1 LSSQYGLPRTIDSEM
16 STSYEFHA
24 WCDHDAA
31 LRFRMLN
38 PTNSLCR
45 PNWSVRQ
52 IIVFWWVAFLLLQQT
67 LRFIQMAE
75 TPARESA
82 SVSLLVHTLWFGF
95 RGDLTIATFTV
106 LLAIG
111 LAFAVTSVVKLF
123 RKGRQWVGRQFLH
136 VRVLAIVMVVMG
148 SMLLTLLTI
157 DMGYYHY
164 NQHHLD
170 FVFFEYVMDLV
181 TQTKEIGIDDGQAA
195 RQTQAEL
202 SAKGSWAPVLAIFYA
217 AQGLI
222 LVAWWWLFSRVVRP
236 MIARWRPQSGL
247 ITNGVLTGGLVLGAM
262 GLHHQGFYALRLANI
277 SSLEYYMLSQNPILY
292 ASEGFRETFSAQ
304 LKGDRLSDFPG
315 MPVEKAIPM
324 MQGLLDPKA
333 DFAYPRF
340 PLVRAMHPP
349 EVRSVG
355 SAPNMLMILVEGLDR
370 RFLNQEMRGI
380 PVTPFLDTLQ
390 RHSFYFENFYS
401 NGTQTARGL
410 FASFCSYYPRQGQAA
425 MKTRY
430 AYDYPCLP
438 AFLKNH
444 GYRSEMVTGED
455 RDLNRLQLFATRNGF
470 HQLFDMH
477 DFPEGTKRIGS
488 GPSLGI
494 SDGDLLDLIRERLA
508 FLQNRGTPFF
518 LTTLTLGMHHPFSVP
533 ETTDAVRSLRQEPD
547 GYIASLR
554 YLDQELERFF
564 TESRRAGLLKNTIVM
579 ILGDHGRHEV
589 VGRTKDEKQIGHF
602 LAPLYLW
609 FDPSLRFSRDLRPR
623 RIATVASQVD
633 LVPTLLGLAGLTP
646 RLAPF
651 LGRDLS
657 CLLVRDCAEDN
668 FAYLSSVYDDLI
680 ALVDRHGVLVY
691 SLRTESWRDLDYQLE
706 PSTVVA
712 SLSDAEQATRRQNLF
727 ALFVGANTLLE
738 QNRIWSWKEFD
749 TAAAEIARQ

>member
-1 LSSQYGLPRTIDSEM
+1 
-16 STSYEFHA
+16 
-24 WCDHDAA
+24 
-31 LRFRMLN
+31 MLN
-38 PTNSLCR
+38 PTNSVGR
-45 PNWSVRQ
+45 PSWSVRQ
-52 IIVFWWVAFLLLQQT
+52 TIVFWWGVFLLLQQT

-75 TPARESA
+75 TPAREPA
-82 SVSLLVHTLWFGF
+82 SVSLLAHTLWFGF
-95 RGDLTIATFTV
+95 RGDLIIATFTL

-111 LAFAVTSVVKLF
+111 LAFTVTCVMKLF
-123 RKGRQWVGRQFLH
+123 KRGRRWAGRQFLSLKAL
-136 VRVLAIVMVVMG
+136 RSVMAAMG
-148 SMLLTLLTI
+148 LVLLTLLTI

-170 FVFFEYVMDLV
+170 FVFFEYVMDFV
-181 TQTKEIGIDDGQAA
+181 TQAEEIGIDDGQAA

-202 SAKGSWAPVLAIFYA
+202 SAKGSWAPVLAMFYGA
-217 AQGLI
+217 EGI
-222 LVAWWWLFSRVVRP
+222 VVGGWWLVFSRVMGP
-236 MIARWRPQSGL
+236 LLSRWRPQSAL
-247 ITNGVLTGGLVLGAM
+247 LTNGALMGALVLGAM
-262 GLHHQGFYALRLANI
+262 GLHPQGSYALRLANI
-277 SSLEYYMLSQNPILY
+277 SSLEYYMLSQNPLLY
-292 ASEGFRETFSAQ
+292 ASEGFGATLSAQ
-304 LKGDRLSDFPG
+304 LTGDRLPPVPS
-315 MPVEKAIPM
+315 MPIEKAIPV
-324 MQGLLDPKA
+324 MQGLLDAQA
-333 DFAYPRF
+333 DFVYPQF
-340 PLVRAMHPP
+340 PLVRALHPS
-349 EVRSVG
+349 EVRSVD
-355 SAPNMLMILVEGLDR
+355 SLPNMLMILVEGLDR
-370 RFLNQEMRGI
+370 RFLNQEVRGI

-438 AFLKNH
+438 AFLRNH

-470 HQLFDMH
+470 HRLFDMH

-488 GPSLGI
+488 GSSLGI
-494 SDGDLLDLIRERLA
+494 SDGDLLDLIRTRLA
-508 FLQNRGTPFF
+508 FLQNHGGPFF
-518 LTTLTLGMHHPFSVP
+518 LTTLTLGMHHPFAVP
-533 ETTDAVRSLRQEPD
+533 ETTEAVHSLRQEPD

-564 TESRRAGLLKNTIVM
+564 TESRRAGLLKNTIVT

-602 LAPLYLW
+602 LAPLYVW
-609 FDPSLRFSRDLRPR
+609 IDPSLRFSRDLRPR
-623 RIATVASQVD
+623 RIPTVASQVD

-657 CLLVRDCAEDN
+657 CLLVTNCADDN
-668 FAYLSSVYDDLI
+668 FAFLSSVYDDLI
-680 ALVDRHGVLVY
+680 ALVDRQGVLVY
-691 SLRTESWRDLDYQLE
+691 SLRTEGWRELDYQLE
-706 PSTVVA
+706 A
-712 SLSDAEQATRRQNLF
+712 SIVGNSLAEPEKAARRKKLF

-738 QNRIWSWKEFD
+738 QNRIWSWKEFG
-749 TAAAEIARQ
+749 AIAAEIAQE